1 MACKSHAGGGDD
13 DAEKRACAQPERA
26 AIEVEVE
33 ATGGVNVQLGDRISR
48 GQALGLAPD
57 FSGPVVSPA
66 DGVVAP
72 SASTHHAQVRDIHQC
87 SSRHR
92 TEQRER
98 RRKSTRTRGAS

>member
-66 DGVVAP
+66 DGVVAAIGFNPTTHRFRYP
-72 SASTHHAQVRDIHQC
+72 SVLDG
-87 SSRHR
+87 HR

>member
-66 DGVVAP
+66 DGVVAAIGSTPPRTGSRYP
-72 SASTHHAQVRDIHQC
+72 SVL
-87 SSRHR
+87 
-92 TEQRER
+92 EQAPDGTTER
-98 RRKSTRTRGAS
+98 RRKSTRTRG

>member
-48 GQALGLAPD
+48 GQALGLAPA

-66 DGVVAP
+66 DGVVAAIGFNP
-72 SASTHHAQVRDIHQC
+72 TTHRFEISIRVL
-87 SSRHR
+87 
-92 TEQRER
+92 EQAPDGTTGAPAEEHENP
-98 RRKSTRTRGAS
+98 RG

>member
-48 GQALGLAPD
+48 GQALGLGGQRSLGSPDLRRLAFEELLSAMPEFSVTAVPERIRSVWAWGFERLDLEFAP
-57 FSGPVVSPA
+57 
-66 DGVVAP
+66 VA
-72 SASTHHAQVRDIHQC
+72 R
-87 SSRHR
+87 
-92 TEQRER
+92 
-98 RRKSTRTRGAS
+98 